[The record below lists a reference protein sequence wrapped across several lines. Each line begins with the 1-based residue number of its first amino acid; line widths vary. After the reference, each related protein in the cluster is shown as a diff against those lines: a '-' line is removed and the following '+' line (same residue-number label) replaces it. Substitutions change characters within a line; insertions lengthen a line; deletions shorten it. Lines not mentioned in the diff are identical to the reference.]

1 MRSVRD
7 ELRQVVGSF
16 DPQSREYWGRVAD
29 LVARRVPPEMAGHAR
44 LGVGAVGAAVGFFFR
59 EVAAIVPAVLE
70 ARRVR
75 AAIDRER
82 DRGGLPEEF
91 ARYRALPKD
100 GLKDALKIEVARREQ
115 FTRKAQAYLMAV
127 TLGTSFTIGVIGI
140 LAKAPS
146 LPPGP
151 VVGFKVVLVGLVL
164 SLFMSAVAALWV
176 IAPSEA
182 YDLFM
187 QERTAPTGDAEAD
200 DRDEKDRIIRLV
212 LFNQAYSL
220 VSAAYLSASYAGMR
234 NGVWLVVAVLV
245 AAILLA

>member
-7 ELRQVVGSF
+7 DLRQVVESF
-16 DPQSREYWGRVAD
+16 DPQSRAYWDRVAD
-29 LVARRVPPEMAGHAR
+29 LVAQRVSPEVAGHAR
-44 LGVGAVGAAVGFFFR
+44 FGVRAVGVAVGFALR
-59 EVAAIVPAVLE
+59 EVASIVPGVLE

-75 AAIDRER
+75 AAIERER
-82 DRGGLPEEF
+82 ERGGLPEEYTH
-91 ARYRALPKD
+91 YRALPKD

-140 LAKAPS
+140 LTKAPS
-146 LPPGP
+146 LSQGP
-151 VVGFKVVLVGLVL
+151 VVGFKIVLVGLVL

-182 YDLFM
+182 YDLYM
-187 QERTAPTGDAEAD
+187 QERTVPTGVAEAD

-220 VSAAYLSASYAGMR
+220 ISAAYLSASYAGMR
-234 NGVWLVVAVLV
+234 NGVWLVVAVLI
-245 AAILLA
+245 AAILVA